1 MYLKGH
7 CFFNMHHYIQFLRII
22 LGEITRV
29 LHVLVYYRV
38 TVHFAMKSI
47 VPAPLSFPFLPSLS
61 FLSQPSFHLVVFFFL
76 LPPFYSTP

>member
-7 CFFNMHHYIQFLRII
+7 SFFNMHHYIQFLRII
-22 LGEITRV
+22 FGDIEYYLFIT
-29 LHVLVYYRV
+29 RV

-47 VPAPLSFPFLPSLS
+47 VPAPLSSPFLPSLS